1 VKAGVAVLTVAPS
14 LLAAPHAVATQPAG
28 KAFRVGFLIMA
39 RNPGVESSFPGALR
53 DLGYVEGRDVIIEWR
68 DAEGHDDRV
77 PALAADLVRLGVNVI
92 VAVGPEARLVAMK
105 ATSTIPIGSPFPRP
119 GGLGQPADPP
129 GAPSASVPAVRSR
142 SRCWPTS
149 SSAAT
154 ADSRTRRPS
163 ASPRKR
169 TGREG
174 R

>member
-77 PALAADLVRLGVNVI
+77 PALVLLC
-92 VAVGPEARLVAMK
+92 
-105 ATSTIPIGSPFPRP
+105 
-119 GGLGQPADPP
+119 Q
-129 GAPSASVPAVRSR
+129 
-142 SRCWPTS
+142 
-149 SSAAT
+149 
-154 ADSRTRRPS
+154 
-163 ASPRKR
+163 
-169 TGREG
+169 
-174 R
+174 